1 MKAKFPTFLTLILL
15 GSILFFQSC
24 TSARIVATKDLTYL
38 EADSVLSLPEKKLN
52 VFAPKDA
59 KNLPVLIFIHGG
71 SWNSGDK
78 KTYSL
83 MAKKL
88 ARRSIVTVVINYP
101 LAPDFQIQEME
112 LAALRAVIWTKN
124 EIAAFGGDPA
134 QLFISGHSAGGH
146 LAGLLATKEDSYH
159 QFNQENPLKGALL
172 IDPAGLD
179 MHWFLQETNKIG
191 DGAQYLDAFTAD
203 EKVWKEA
210 SPIYFLEGENIPML
224 ILEGEKTYPGIRLT
238 IERFRK
244 EADKLGVPIT
254 YEMYPNKKHIPMIT
268 QFFWGNRRA
277 YEDVTDFIEKHK

>member
-1 MKAKFPTFLTLILL
+1 MKVEFPTVLTLYIL

-88 ARRSIVTVVINYP
+88 ARKSLVTVVINYP
-101 LAPDFQIQEME
+101 LAPDFQIQAME
-112 LAALRAVIWTKN
+112 LAALRAVIWSKN
-124 EIAAFGGDPA
+124 QIAAYGGNAD
-134 QLFISGHSAGGH
+134 QIFVSGHSAGGH
-146 LAGLLATKEDSYH
+146 LAALVATKEELYLPFG
-159 QFNQENPLKGALL
+159 QKNPLKGALL

-179 MHWFLQETNKIG
+179 MHWFLQQTHMTA
-191 DGAQYLDAFTAD
+191 DGAQYLDAFTTD
-203 EKVWKEA
+203 EEVWKKT
-210 SPIYFLEGENIPML
+210 SPIHFLAGPNTPFL

-238 IERFRK
+238 ISRFREK
-244 EADKLGVPIT
+244 ARELNVPIQ
-254 YEMYPNKKHIPMIT
+254 YEFYAKKKHIPMIT

-277 YEDVTDFIEKHK
+277 YGDVLDFIDKHK

>member
-1 MKAKFPTFLTLILL
+1 MKFKSQTSLIFLLL
-15 GSILFFQSC
+15 GSIFSLQSC

-88 ARRSIVTVVINYP
+88 ARRSMVTVVINYP
-101 LAPDFQIQEME
+101 LAPAYTIQSMEM
-112 LAALRAVIWTKN
+112 AALRAVNWTKN
-124 EIAAFGGDPA
+124 QIAGYGGNPD
-134 QLFISGHSAGGH
+134 QIFVSGHSAGGH
-146 LAGLLATKEDSYH
+146 LAALVATKEELYLP
-159 QFNQENPLKGALL
+159 FNQKNPLKGALL

-179 MHWFLQETNKIG
+179 MHWFLQQTHKTA

-210 SPIYFLEGENIPML
+210 SPIYFLAGPNTPLL
-224 ILEGEKTYPGIRLT
+224 IMEGEKTYPGIRLT
-238 IERFRK
+238 IARFREK
-244 EADKLGVPIT
+244 ARELNVPIQ
-254 YEMYPNKKHIPMIT
+254 YEFYAKKKHIPMIT

-277 YEDVTDFIEKHK
+277 YGDVLDFIEKNK